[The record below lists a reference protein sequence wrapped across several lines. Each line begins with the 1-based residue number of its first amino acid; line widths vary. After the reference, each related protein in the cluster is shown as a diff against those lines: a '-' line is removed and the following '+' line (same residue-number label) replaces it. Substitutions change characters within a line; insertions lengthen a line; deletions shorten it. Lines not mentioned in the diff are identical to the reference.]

1 MIITTTPTL
10 DKYRITQYL
19 GIVTGAD
26 TYIVGGLIGE
36 GFLKQN
42 SLFRQSV
49 AKARMQLESEARE
62 MGADAV
68 VGVLISNTSM
78 ASTGNVIVTAT
89 GTAVKIEQAGWDDEL
104 PEI

>member
-10 DKYRITQYL
+10 DKFQITQYL

-42 SLFRQSV
+42 SLFRQAVST
-49 AKARMQLESEARE
+49 ARKQLESAASE

-68 VGVLISNTSM
+68 VGVLISSTSM
-78 ASTGNVIVTAT
+78 ASTGNIIVTAT
-89 GTAVKIEQAGWDDEL
+89 GTAVKIEQTGWNDEL